1 MRSDL
6 DRLKDILKAIEDIE
20 QFTTVG
26 KQAFEQDKLTQ
37 IGVLYQIM
45 IIGESARAM
54 SAQLRAQNPEIP
66 WSLMVGMRNILVHQ
80 HFEVDLNTVWSV
92 VERSLPDLKDKIESI
107 LQELG

>member
-1 MRSDL
+1 MRIDR
-6 DRLKDILKAIEDIE
+6 DRLKDILKASEDIE

-26 KQAFEQDKLTQ
+26 KPAFEQDKLTQ
-37 IGVLYQIM
+37 SGVLYQIM
-45 IIGESARAM
+45 IIGESVQAM
-54 SAQLRAQNPEIP
+54 SAPLRSQNPDIP

-80 HFEVDLNTVWSV
+80 HFEVDLNIVWSV